1 MIDEVIRKI
10 REIRKMLFNNLWKD
24 VIIVNTSNNIQQLRQ
39 KLI

>member
-24 VIIVNTSNNIQQLRQ
+24 VIIVNTSNNIQQLCQ